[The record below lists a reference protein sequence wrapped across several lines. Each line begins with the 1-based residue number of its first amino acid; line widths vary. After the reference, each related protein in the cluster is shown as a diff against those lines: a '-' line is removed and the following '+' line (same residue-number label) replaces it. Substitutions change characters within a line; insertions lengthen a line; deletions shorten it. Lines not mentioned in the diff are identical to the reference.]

1 LSGREAAR
9 GHRLTFNQREIMS
22 LDRSSRQ
29 KLATYALAMA
39 VLSGG
44 RWIDERVDPAVAS
57 LLAAHN
63 RERKKEGRD
72 PLRLSSKL
80 CQAAAVHAL
89 DMAKHQKLDH
99 AGSDGSTVA
108 DRIKRTGYVFVRVG
122 ENIAVGQET
131 VDEVMTTWMKSPG
144 HRANILAEFTEMGA
158 ARAEDE
164 EGEPYWCVN
173 FGIPM
178 PRLKAEEAAAA
189 VIKQI
194 NRDRQA
200 AGRVELKVESRLARA
215 AMAISEAMAAK
226 DSLDLDSDPF
236 KLIDEKAIEGREVRL
251 QLSANVA
258 TPVEAA
264 NALLGEDANQ
274 LASFREIGVG
284 YALAKNG
291 TPYWCAIFAKP
302 SASRGPGFPKKD
314 GAR

>member
-1 LSGREAAR
+1 LPGREAAR
-9 GHRLTFNQREIMS
+9 GRRLTFNQLEIMS
-22 LDRSSRQ
+22 QDRSSGQ
-29 KLATYALAMA
+29 KLATCALAMA

-44 RWIDERVDPAVAS
+44 RSIDERVDPTVAS

-72 PLRLSSKL
+72 PLTLSSKL
-80 CQAAAVHAL
+80 CESAAVHAL

-131 VDEVMTTWMKSPG
+131 VDEVMNTWMKSPG
-144 HRANILAEFTEMGA
+144 HRANILAEFIEMGA
-158 ARAEDE
+158 ARAEDDQ
-164 EGEPYWCVN
+164 GDPYWCVN

-178 PRLKAEEAAAA
+178 PRLKAEEAVAA
-189 VIKQI
+189 VVKQI

-200 AGRVELKVESRLARA
+200 AGQVVLKAEPRLGRA

-226 DSLDLDSDPF
+226 DSLEFDGDPF

-251 QLSANVA
+251 QLSANVP
-258 TPVEAA
+258 TPAEAA
-264 NALLGEDANQ
+264 KALLGEDAGK
-274 LASFREIGVG
+274 LAAFREIGVG

-291 TPYWCAIFAKP
+291 TPYLCAIFTKP
-302 SASRGPGFPKKD
+302 AGVKPPVVPE
-314 GAR
+314 